1 MKNNVKRAYE
11 CPETEELSFAL
22 ESVLLGLSAEGR
34 EQDPVGGAEEGI
46 TDDWG
51 WN

>member
-1 MKNNVKRAYE
+1 MKMNAKRVYE
-11 CPETEELSFAL
+11 RPEMEELSVVMEAT
-22 ESVLLGLSAEGR
+22 LLGLSVEGKDP
-34 EQDPVGGAEEGI
+34 DPVGGAEEGT